1 MVQPTETDLERRRRG
16 LLASVFMVLTGFA
29 GLSLLFSLVAPGTFA
44 PLQGLP
50 VGARMGTFA
59 LAVAFMAL
67 VWEKERSLAGL
78 NVAMTRQQV
87 MIASFESR
95 LKALETLGAASERLH
110 LPLGIDAALQVVLDA
125 AVEITGARGG
135 RVHVLDRD
143 GDLAVDLH
151 YEHAGAERAAPLEV
165 ELEVAGRTFAALE
178 LCPPDGGFDEV
189 ATQALRRFGS
199 HAGSALERAGVLD
212 RQRSSLTYLRAT
224 NLARAQFLATI
235 SHELRTP
242 LTSVIG
248 YAATLGRHWDRLPE
262 TQRREFVTS
271 IREQGMEL
279 GRTVD
284 RLLQAAR
291 VELEDVV
298 IEPVS
303 HDIRGSITNAM
314 SPFPEGERLRVSLPD
329 QMVMAE
335 VDPLVL
341 DQVLSNLIDNALRYT
356 GGRVEVSLQ
365 ASPRNVVIAVHD
377 EGAEKE
383 SAPLLDLAQSPA
395 QRACS
400 GPGFGLRVVRS
411 LVGDHGGW
419 FELSSDREGTTA
431 MVTLPRTSN
440 LENVV
445 EQDSEREPRAK
456 DRALRD

>member
-1 MVQPTETDLERRRRG
+1 
-16 LLASVFMVLTGFA
+16 MVLTGFA

-44 PLQGLP
+44 PLQGFP

-67 VWEKERSLAGL
+67 VWEKERSYAGL
-78 NVAMTRQQV
+78 TVAVTRQQV

-95 LKALETLGAASERLH
+95 LKVLETLGAASERLH
-110 LPLGIDAALQVVLDA
+110 LPVGVDAALQVVLDA

-135 RVHVLDRD
+135 RVRLLDRD
-143 GDLAVDLH
+143 GDLAVDLR
-151 YEHAGAERAAPLEV
+151 YERAGDEPALPVEV
-165 ELEVAGRTFAALE
+165 ELEVAGRTVAALE
-178 LCPPDGGFDEV
+178 LYPPDGGFDEV
-189 ATQALRRFGS
+189 ATQTLRRFGS
-199 HAGSALERAGVLD
+199 HAGPALERAGVLD
-212 RQRSSLTYLRAT
+212 RQRSSVTYLRAT

-262 TQRREFVTS
+262 AQRKEFVTS
-271 IREQGMEL
+271 IREQGMGL

-314 SPFPEGERLRVSLPD
+314 SLFPEGGRLRISLPD
-329 QMVMAE
+329 QMVLAE
-335 VDPLVL
+335 VDPFVL
-341 DQVLSNLIDNALRYT
+341 DQVLSNLVDNALRYT
-356 GGRVEVSLQ
+356 GGGVEVSLQ
-365 ASPRNVVIAVHD
+365 ASSRYVVVAVRD
-377 EGAEKE
+377 EGAGKE
-383 SAPLLDLAQSPA
+383 SQATFESTPPGAQE
-395 QRACS
+395 ACP

-411 LVGDHGGW
+411 LVGDHGGR
-419 FELSSDREGTTA
+419 FELTSDRDGTTA
-431 MVTLPRTSN
+431 TVTLPRTSS
-440 LENVV
+440 LENAV
-445 EQDSEREPRAK
+445 EQASERGRSAE
-456 DRALRD
+456 DRVLGD